1 MSCVIINTIILALDG
16 TVSKESSEILDQFNL
31 AFTYIF
37 AIDMALKIFGM
48 GITEYLK
55 DKMNL
60 FDAIIVTLSL
70 IELFFFGGAAHA
82 AFRSVRIF
90 RIFRVLRV
98 TRLIRQL
105 HYMMVIIDVVAK
117 SVEDFMYIFMLLILF
132 NYIYALLGM
141 QLYGGSYNFSDPPR
155 MNFDDFFSAYMTVFD
170 LLTIENWNDILT
182 STLRTEVN
190 LVITLLYLISWIFI
204 GNYVLLNLF
213 LAILL
218 SGFDDETDDN

>member
-1 MSCVIINTIILALDG
+1 MG
-16 TVSKESSEILDQFNL
+16 
-31 AFTYIF
+31 
-37 AIDMALKIFGM
+37 LKIFGM

-70 IELFFFGGAAHA
+70 VELFFFGGGNSAIA